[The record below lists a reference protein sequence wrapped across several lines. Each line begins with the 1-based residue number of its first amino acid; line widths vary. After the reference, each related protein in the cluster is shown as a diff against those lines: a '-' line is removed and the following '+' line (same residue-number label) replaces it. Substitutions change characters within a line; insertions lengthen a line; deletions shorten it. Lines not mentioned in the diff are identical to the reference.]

1 MALLLHDETAGLISG
16 AFAQSGPTIPNF
28 VNGVMNETVPRR
40 ICAAVQAAGSTCDT
54 FGDIQSVVD
63 SLKSTPPSVLLANS
77 LGENYF
83 EFTWIPVAD
92 DGVFYTENALDKYL
106 DGRVNTGF
114 ELVIGFN
121 SYEGGLT
128 EGTFNP
134 PGVDKPN
141 FQTSYDL
148 IVTLYMI
155 EKGLEITNKI
165 FNTNYNNQ
173 TYMEKLRADWTV
185 YGSDYKNNIT
195 QVNFGEV
202 QFSIEN
208 SSNL

>member
-1 MALLLHDETAGLISG
+1 MALLLHDDTASLISG

-28 VNGVMNETVPRR
+28 VNGAMDETVPRR
-40 ICAAVQAAGSTCDT
+40 ICAAVQAAGSACDAS
-54 FGDIQSVVD
+54 GDIQSVVE

-92 DGVFYTENALDKYL
+92 DGVFYKENVLEKYL

-134 PGVDKPN
+134 PGVVKPD
-141 FQTSYDL
+141 FQTSFDT

-173 TYMEKLRADWTV
+173 TYMEKLRADWTL
-185 YGSDYKNNIT
+185 YGSDYKSDKTKVNID
-195 QVNFGEV
+195 EA
-202 QFSIEN
+202 
-208 SSNL
+208 

>member
-1 MALLLHDETAGLISG
+1 MALLLHDDTASLISG

-28 VNGVMNETVPRR
+28 VNGAMDEMVPRR
-40 ICAAVQAAGSTCDT
+40 ICAAVQAAGSACDAS
-54 FGDIQSVVD
+54 GDIQYVVD
-63 SLKSTPPSVLLANS
+63 SLKSTPPSILLANS

-92 DGVFYTENALDKYL
+92 DGVFYKENVLEKYL

-134 PGVDKPN
+134 PGVVKPD
-141 FQTSYDL
+141 FQTSFDT

-173 TYMEKLRADWTV
+173 TYMEKLRADWTL
-185 YGSDYKNNIT
+185 YGSDYKSDKTKVNID
-195 QVNFGEV
+195 EA
-202 QFSIEN
+202 
-208 SSNL
+208 

>member
-1 MALLLHDETAGLISG
+1 M
-16 AFAQSGPTIPNF
+16 
-28 VNGVMNETVPRR
+28 
-40 ICAAVQAAGSTCDT
+40 
-54 FGDIQSVVD
+54 
-63 SLKSTPPSVLLANS
+63 KSTPPSVLLDNS

-92 DGVFYTENALDKYL
+92 DGVFYKENALEKYL
-106 DGRVNTGF
+106 DGRVNSGF

-134 PGVDKPN
+134 PGVDKPD
-141 FQTSYDL
+141 FQTSFDT

-185 YGSDYKNNIT
+185 YGSDYKSDITKVNID
-195 QVNFGEV
+195 EA
-202 QFSIEN
+202 
-208 SSNL
+208 

>member
-1 MALLLHDETAGLISG
+1 MALLLHDDTASLISG

-28 VNGVMNETVPRR
+28 VNGAMDEMVPRR
-40 ICAAVQAAGSTCDT
+40 ICAAVQASGSACDAS
-54 FGDIQSVVD
+54 GDIQSIVD

-92 DGVFYTENALDKYL
+92 DGVFYKENVLEKYL

-134 PGVDKPN
+134 PGVVKPD
-141 FQTSYDL
+141 FQTSFDT

-173 TYMEKLRADWTV
+173 TYMEKLRADWTL
-185 YGSDYKNNIT
+185 YGSDYKSDKTKVNID
-195 QVNFGEV
+195 EA
-202 QFSIEN
+202 
-208 SSNL
+208 